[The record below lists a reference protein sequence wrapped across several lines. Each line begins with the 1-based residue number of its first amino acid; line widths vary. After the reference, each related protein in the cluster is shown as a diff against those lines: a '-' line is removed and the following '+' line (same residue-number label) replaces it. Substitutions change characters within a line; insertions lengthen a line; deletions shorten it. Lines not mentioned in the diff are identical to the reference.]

1 MNGRHD
7 VSKQS
12 SNQAMGPKSE
22 DCGQEE
28 HEFFSSS
35 FTSSDE
41 SQPEDWFVL
50 AINIKEQGDK
60 T

>member
-12 SNQAMGPKSE
+12 SNRTKIRR
-22 DCGQEE
+22 DCGQED

-41 SQPEDWFVL
+41 SQPQDWLVL

>member
-1 MNGRHD
+1 
-7 VSKQS
+7 
-12 SNQAMGPKSE
+12 MGPKSE